1 MLLRLEADPLVSL
14 ILLQLFEWVQRLGVR
29 QMLDQVLLLK
39 ITVIQVLSRVG
50 LYCPQVYLAH

>member
-14 ILLQLFEWVQRLGVR
+14 ILLQLFERVQRLGVR
-29 QMLDQVLLLK
+29 KMLDQVLLLT